1 MPKKYLHIFSVVLI
15 LLTAFP
21 NCNHLT
27 AQNDEIK
34 SDAKREEIQRY
45 VGYET
50 LLYRYLSLP
59 YDVTMNNN
67 ERGTGFLD
75 IGFLL
80 LMFLPILVM
89 IRFRHRWSILIIV
102 SALMLIMFI
111 VSTSNSFLFNQSVR
125 GGMETNTNGIRQ
137 PVANE
142 APGLKFVIDN
152 NTSLSD
158 RVIRTFFNV
167 NNTLYKPFKALGDSI
182 SGQKDSITYP
192 IVLLLFAGIFCFWM
206 FIGNYSSKIPSI
218 VLVSIFLLFTFYWFI
233 LSPGIVWYGF
243 LGLLLGFVTL
253 VLLLPKKQD
262 NQQLPDVAGQ
272 YAFYGMAGLWL
283 LIGLGSRI
291 SNVQPGY
298 PAEALGKTTMN
309 PVAMRYIAG
318 EFDEETVI
326 NMYYVNTS
334 KVFDMINNDKRA
346 LVYRIGT
353 SFSYFIDNNHNRV
366 IMDNQ
371 LQLFNNLTKV
381 YTDKREI
388 ANALKASNIK
398 YFMIDLHTPT
408 LDNTPEQSLTKK
420 YNKAI
425 NFLFNN
431 PNVQLLA
438 TDRVI
443 NKEGE
448 GEQRYNGM
456 FGAKVV
462 ESGSFAIY
470 KIR

>member
-1 MPKKYLHIFSVVLI
+1 MPQKYLHIFSVVLI
-15 LLTAFP
+15 LLTAFTSSD
-21 NCNHLT
+21 LS
-27 AQNDEIK
+27 AQNDEVK

-50 LLYRYLSLP
+50 LIYRYLSLP

-89 IRFRHRWSILIIV
+89 IRFRHRWSVLIIV
-102 SALMLIMFI
+102 SSLMLIMFI
-111 VSTSNSFLFNQSVR
+111 VSTSNSFLFNQGVR
-125 GGMETNTNGIRQ
+125 GGMEANENGIRQ
-137 PVANE
+137 PVGNE
-142 APGLKFVIDN
+142 VAGLKFTIDG
-152 NTSLSD
+152 NTSLND

-167 NNTLYKPFKALGDSI
+167 NNTLYKPFKAIGDRI

-192 IVLLLFAGIFCFWM
+192 LVLFIFAGIFCFWM
-206 FIGNYSSKIPSI
+206 FIGSYSSKIPDI
-218 VLVSIFLLFTFYWFI
+218 VLVSTFLLFAFYWFI

-243 LGLLLGFVTL
+243 LGLLLGFITL
-253 VLLLPKKQD
+253 VLLLPKKE
-262 NQQLPDVAGQ
+262 NQKLTDSVGH
-272 YAFYGMAGLWL
+272 YAFYSMTGLWL

-309 PVAMRYIAG
+309 PVAMKYIAG
-318 EFDEETVI
+318 EFDESTVI
-326 NMYYVNTS
+326 NMYYINTS
-334 KVFDMINNDKRA
+334 KVFDMINSDKRA
-346 LVYRIGT
+346 LIYRIGT
-353 SFSYFIDNNHNRV
+353 SFSYFIDNNHERV

-388 ANALKASNIK
+388 AKALKASNIK

-443 NKEGE
+443 TKEGE

-462 ESGSFAIY
+462 EPGSFAIY
-470 KIR
+470 KLR